1 MGKTTRRTGKLENE
15 KKLVMEKDEYIFG
28 TRAVIEAI
36 NTGKNIEKVFIKT
49 GLSNELV
56 QQLISLIKENEIAF
70 QFVPIEKINRITRKN
85 HQGVL
90 AFISPVEFTS
100 IEMLLPVLFE
110 KGREPLLLVL
120 DQITDV
126 RNFGAIVRSAE
137 CAGVDAVIIPEKGMA
152 RIGADAIKT
161 SAGALH
167 HVPVC
172 KVTNLFR
179 TIQFLKD
186 SGIQIVA
193 ATEKADKIY
202 TQGNFKN
209 PVAIVMG
216 SEESGI
222 SQNILNICDQQLKI
236 PLFGSIESLNV
247 SVSAALMIYEAVRQR
262 S

>member
-1 MGKTTRRTGKLENE
+1 MEN
-15 KKLVMEKDEYIFG
+15 DEFIFG

-36 NTGKNIEKVFIKT
+36 NTGKIIEKVYIKT
-49 GLSNELV
+49 GLNNELY
-56 QQLISLIKENEIAF
+56 QQLLSLIKENEIAF
-70 QFVPIEKINRITRKN
+70 QFVPLEKINRITRKN

-90 AFISPVEFTS
+90 AFISPIEYTNL
-100 IEMLLPVLFE
+100 EMLLPVLFE
-110 KGREPLLLVL
+110 TGKEPLLLVL

-137 CAGVDAVIIPEKGMA
+137 CAGVHAIIIPEKGMA

-167 HVPVC
+167 SVPVC
-172 KVTNLFR
+172 KVNNLLR
-179 TIQFLKD
+179 TIQYLKD

-193 ATEKADKIY
+193 ATEKSDKIY
-202 TQGNFKN
+202 TQGNFKT

-222 SQNILNICDQQLKI
+222 SPSILNISDQRLKI
-236 PLFGSIESLNV
+236 PLLGNIESLNV
-247 SVSAALMIYEAVRQR
+247 SVSAALMMYEAVRQR
-262 S
+262 NYSRT